1 MSARGDKTRKDIK
14 EKAYRLFA
22 EKGFK
27 DVTMQ
32 DICERTGLS
41 RGGLYRHYES
51 TEQIFLEIVNGFS
64 DTQYIE
70 ISQKIQQHI
79 PAAEILDELLLG
91 YARQMLDCENSFS
104 LALCEFYSDPAIC
117 KADNSLIRQYENS
130 KSAWKELIQYGIET
144 KEFAPVNP
152 ESVFHV
158 IAFAYQGVRMYSK
171 LMQIDHEIPAQI
183 IQEIKKLLL
192 PAGKSE
198 KDN

>member
-64 DTQYIE
+64 DAQHIE
-70 ISQKIQQHI
+70 IYGNIQKLI
-79 PAAEILDELLLG
+79 PAAEILVDLLL
-91 YARQMLDCENSFS
+91 
-104 LALCEFYSDPAIC
+104 
-117 KADNSLIRQYENS
+117 
-130 KSAWKELIQYGIET
+130 
-144 KEFAPVNP
+144 
-152 ESVFHV
+152 
-158 IAFAYQGVRMYSK
+158 
-171 LMQIDHEIPAQI
+171 
-183 IQEIKKLLL
+183 
-192 PAGKSE
+192 
-198 KDN
+198 